1 VAAAVAAGVA
11 VAAVADL
18 GVGIGWRPEIDLT
31 VERLS
36 GVDFVEVVAENVH
49 RGHLPES
56 LRLLCSRGVPV
67 LPHGVTLSLGGAEPP
82 DPARLALLAEL
93 AVALGAPLVSEHVA
107 FVRAGGREAGHLLP
121 VPRTREALEVVV
133 ANVRAAQAALPVPLA
148 LENVAALFGWPGDE
162 LTDGQFLAEL
172 VERTGVRLLVDVA
185 NLYTNQ
191 VNLGLDPLAALDR
204 LPLQAIAYVH
214 VAGGVR
220 RDGVWHDTHA
230 HPVPAAVLDLL
241 AELCARVAVPGVL
254 LERDDAFPSDAA
266 LAAELAAIRGVL
278 EESRPDPRGPLPA
291 AAERP
296 APPRPGVALTVAR
309 ERLGR
314 AQEELIAGLLG
325 GTVPLGFD
333 PERIDVQAGV
343 LLAKRRES
351 VARRLPELAEAAD
364 FRVRFDAYARVN
376 PRPREGSDA
385 DAFARTLP

>member
-1 VAAAVAAGVA
+1 MVAVDA

-49 RGHLPES
+49 CDHLPES
-56 LRLLCSRGVPV
+56 LRLLRARGLPV

-82 DPARLALLAEL
+82 DPARLARLAEL
-93 AVALGAPLVSEHVA
+93 AVAVDAPLVSEHVA

-148 LENVAALFGWPGDE
+148 VENVAALFGWPGDE

-204 LPLQAIAYVH
+204 LPLPAIAYVH

-266 LAAELAAIRGVL
+266 LAAELAAIRGVV
-278 EESRPDPRGPLPA
+278 EGARPGSRGPLSGA
-291 AAERP
+291 GERLL
-296 APPRPGVALTVAR
+296 PPRPGIALTVAR

-314 AQEELIAGLLG
+314 AQEELIAGLTG
-325 GTVPLGFD
+325 GAVPVGFD
-333 PERIDVQAGV
+333 PERIDVQAGA

-351 VARRLPELAEAAD
+351 VARRLPEAAETAD
-364 FRVRFDAYARVN
+364 FRARFDAYARAN
-376 PRPREGSDA
+376 PRPGPGSLADA
-385 DAFARTLP
+385 DGFVRTLP

>member
-1 VAAAVAAGVA
+1 
-11 VAAVADL
+11 
-18 GVGIGWRPEIDLT
+18 VGIGWRPEIDLT

-36 GVDFVEVVAENVH
+36 GVDFVEVVAENVCP
-49 RGHLPES
+49 GHLPES
-56 LRLLCSRGVPV
+56 LRLLRSRGVPV

-82 DPARLALLAEL
+82 DPARLARLAEL
-93 AVALGAPLVSEHVA
+93 AVAVGAPLVSEHVA

-148 LENVAALFGWPGDE
+148 VENVAALFGWPGDE

-220 RDGVWHDTHA
+220 RDGLWHDTHA

-241 AELCARVAVPGVL
+241 AELCARVTVPGVL

-266 LAAELAAIRGVL
+266 LAAELAAIRGVV
-278 EESRPDPRGPLPA
+278 EGSRPAPLGPLSA
-291 AAERP
+291 AGERP
-296 APPRPGVALTVAR
+296 AHPRPGIALADAR
-309 ERLGR
+309 QRLGR
-314 AQEELIAGLLG
+314 AQKELIAGLTG
-325 GTVPLGFD
+325 GAAPPGFD
-333 PERIDVQAGV
+333 PDRIDVQAGA

-351 VARRLPELAEAAD
+351 VARRLPELAETVG
-364 FRVRFDAYARVN
+364 FRVRFDAYARVH
-376 PRPREGSDA
+376 PKPGAGSAADA
-385 DAFARTLP
+385 DAFTRTLS